1 MEKAKIICE
10 AETIVAP
17 LLQEEFI
24 RELKRLL
31 NASPYPG
38 SIDQKPLYAAVLT
51 NLSLSLHLNDK
62 QRGDYIEYMKL

>member
-1 MEKAKIICE
+1 MEKAKIIRE

-38 SIDQKPLYAAVLT
+38 GIDQKPLYAAVLT

>member
-1 MEKAKIICE
+1 MIKEKILHE
-10 AETIVAP
+10 AETIVTP

-38 SIDQKPLYAAVLT
+38 SVDPKPLYAAVLT

-62 QRGDYIEYMKL
+62 QREAYIEYMIL